1 MREQREIVREFIKAG
16 VYRGAHIKRV
26 IESFY
31 EAKNGKS
38 RKGVGEV
45 DNGEETGTGLGGGE
59 TGIFWH
65 NLSSGTFNTFCS
77 ALLST
82 QIRLQNPVRWS
93 SPRER
98 RTGMGRSRWR
108 RRCGTGSGS
117 HC

>member
-1 MREQREIVREFIKAG
+1 MKFIKAG
-16 VYRGAHIKRV
+16 VCRGAHIKRV
-26 IESFY
+26 IESFMWPTIQM
-31 EAKNGKS
+31 ATGKADGGWGKQCGRS
-38 RKGVGEV
+38 
-45 DNGEETGTGLGGGE
+45 GGE
-59 TGIFWH
+59 TAILGH

-93 SPRER
+93 SPW
-98 RTGMGRSRWR
+98 GRGRG